1 MRSLPESGLHE
12 DSIEEVVMLAR
23 RIRES
28 TGVLDDSAIIA
39 VAEATGAP
47 VDYVR
52 LAVHSLPVEKS
63 ATPFDRVK
71 SSFLAFNH
79 NMRRYVM
86 AGVIAT
92 IVGLLLTLAQL
103 FGDAS
108 GMAGTLAIFFILGG
122 LWNSAVSRNAL
133 TASVAGGIVG
143 GLGFFMVT
151 VFTFLIGLFP
161 TIPSNGPQ
169 AGFLLLFLPLG
180 LVGGLLAHATGG
192 LIRKKL
198 GLKDPAKERQELLH
212 QLLEIQDRLRSD
224 EKFVTFLSVDI
235 VGSTRMKAE
244 SDPLSVEFTFN
255 EYHKFVESV
264 AVRHGGRVHSTAGDG
279 VTVVFDDPKQ
289 AFAASRA
296 LLAGLF
302 EFNSFRNRIGKPIE
316 LRAGLHTGSV
326 LAPGQDVTSV
336 NFAHVIDIAAH
347 MQKMAPIGC
356 LAVSDATA
364 TYLPGGKSS
373 VGGEP
378 IEAQDVKGTIWRPKS
393 KVAPQAI
400 VS

>member
-1 MRSLPESGLHE
+1 
-12 DSIEEVVMLAR
+12 MLAR

-28 TGVLDDSAIIA
+28 TGSLDDSAILA

-52 LAVHSLPVEKS
+52 LAVHSLPEEKS

-86 AGVIAT
+86 AGVMAT
-92 IVGLLLTLAQL
+92 VIGLLLSVVRL
-103 FGDAS
+103 FGDES
-108 GMAGTLAIFFILGG
+108 GLIGSLAILVMIGG
-122 LWNSAVSRNAL
+122 LWNSGVSRNAG
-133 TASVAGGIVG
+133 TAAVSGGIVA
-143 GLGFFMVT
+143 GLGFLMVT
-151 VFTFLIGLFP
+151 AFTFLFGLFP
-161 TIPSNGPQ
+161 AVPSTGPQ
-169 AGFLLLFLPLG
+169 AGFLLLFLPA
-180 LVGGLLAHATGG
+180 GLLGG
-192 LIRKKL
+192 LIAYGVGVFARRKL

-235 VGSTRMKAE
+235 VGSTRMKSE
-244 SDPLSVEFTFN
+244 SDPISIEFTFN

-264 AVRHGGRVHSTAGDG
+264 AFRHGGRVHSTAGDG
-279 VTVVFDDPKQ
+279 VTVAFEDPKQ
-289 AFAASRA
+289 AYAGARA

-302 EFNSFRNRIGKPIE
+302 EFNAFRNRIGKPIE

-326 LAPGQDVTSV
+326 LAPGQDIKSV

-347 MQKMAPIGC
+347 MQKVAPVGC

-364 TYLPGGKSS
+364 TYLPGGRSS
-373 VGGEP
+373 VGEES
-378 IEAQDVKGTIWRPKS
+378 IEAQDVRGTIWRPKS
-393 KVAPQAI
+393 KVAPQAV